1 MYSTLKNLN
10 PFDQRTHETRFTS
23 HRDATA
29 GIWIMRSPKVDSFPF
44 PERRVRISLAANR
57 NNLIVAQTDG
67 GDVDVTS
74 KYDDKSMTEVYSFN
88 ELFSTSLM
96 RIVSVVY

>member
-1 MYSTLKNLN
+1 MYSILKSSN
-10 PFDQRTHETRFTS
+10 PFGQRTHDTRFTS

-29 GIWIMRSPKVDSFPF
+29 GIWIMRSPKADSFPF

-57 NNLIVAQTDG
+57 NNLIVAQMEDN
-67 GDVDVTS
+67 VDVTS

-88 ELFSTSLM
+88 ELFSASLM
-96 RIVSVVY
+96 RIISVVY

>member
-1 MYSTLKNLN
+1 MYSILKSSNT
-10 PFDQRTHETRFTS
+10 FDQRTHDTRFTS

-29 GIWIMRSPKVDSFPF
+29 GIWIMRSPKADSFPF

-88 ELFSTSLM
+88 ELFSASLM
-96 RIVSVVY
+96 HIVSVVY